1 MGSQDRSFPAGL
13 LRQTSGSESSHGDE
27 RCEKTPLFQ
36 SRSRETPPAK
46 TQVEAFSACSLQA
59 PRKSLSRGS
68 GELATKRI
76 RLAVVINAI
85 VLAGAERML
94 ARVLARLR
102 PEEFDVRVFTIG
114 LPGPFTE
121 HLEQLGIPNR
131 LYEFVRPKLPN
142 PFHLLTLARD
152 LRRFQP
158 DVVQGWM
165 YLGNLFGGVA
175 AKLARRDL
183 PVAWNIRHSTL
194 DPRIDSRSMRWSA
207 WLGGQLSGCVPDR
220 IVLCAEA
227 ARAAHLRVGYVPEKF
242 VVIPNGFDLSELR
255 PDVDARQRIR
265 AELGI
270 TDDMP
275 LVGLIGRLHQH
286 KDHRT
291 FVRAARVV
299 AEQFPNAHFVGA
311 GEEQTYSAT
320 DLWNWVDEAGLRDRF
335 HWLGVRRDVPAIDAS
350 LDVLVCSSTTE
361 GFPNVVGEAMACGVP
376 CVATDV
382 GECAEVVGDTGR
394 IVPKQDPQQMGEA
407 ILELLRQPHAER
419 IALGAAARQRVVE
432 RYEIHRTVARY
443 CQLWREL
450 AGVRETTQSVEMP
463 RAA

>member
-1 MGSQDRSFPAGL
+1 M
-13 LRQTSGSESSHGDE
+13 T
-27 RCEKTPLFQ
+27 
-36 SRSRETPPAK
+36 
-46 TQVEAFSACSLQA
+46 
-59 PRKSLSRGS
+59 
-68 GELATKRI
+68 RI

-131 LYEFVRPKLPN
+131 LYPFVRPKLPN

-165 YLGNLFGGVA
+165 YLGNLYGGLA
-175 AKLARRDL
+175 AKLVRRDL
-183 PVAWNIRHSTL
+183 PVVWNIRHSTL
-194 DPRIDSRSMRWSA
+194 DPKIDSRSTRWSA
-207 WLGGQLSGCVPDR
+207 WLGGQLSGLVPDR

-227 ARAAHLRVGYVPEKF
+227 ARAAHLRVGYAPEKLE
-242 VVIPNGFDLSELR
+242 VIPNGFDLSELR
-255 PDVDARQRIR
+255 PDSTARQRIR

-270 TDDMP
+270 TDDTP

-286 KDHRT
+286 KDHPT

-299 AEQFPNAHFVGA
+299 ADQFPNAHFVGA
-311 GEEQTYSAT
+311 GEEQTYSAS
-320 DLWNWVDEAGLRDRF
+320 DLWSWVDDVGLRDRF
-335 HWLGVRRDVPAIDAS
+335 HWLGVRRDVAAIDAS

-394 IVPKQDPQQMGEA
+394 IVPKQDSQKLGEA
-407 ILELLRQPHAER
+407 IGELLRMPR
-419 IALGAAARQRVVE
+419 LDRLVLGNAARSRVVE
-432 RYEIHRTVARY
+432 RYDINRIMDRY
-443 CQLWREL
+443 AQLWRDL
-450 AGVRETTQSVEMP
+450 SGNVEIP
-463 RAA
+463 KSQCRRAA

>member
-1 MGSQDRSFPAGL
+1 M
-13 LRQTSGSESSHGDE
+13 
-27 RCEKTPLFQ
+27 
-36 SRSRETPPAK
+36 
-46 TQVEAFSACSLQA
+46 
-59 PRKSLSRGS
+59 
-68 GELATKRI
+68 KRI

-131 LYEFVRPKLPN
+131 LYPFVRPKLPN

-165 YLGNLFGGVA
+165 YLGNLYGGLA

-194 DPRIDSRSMRWSA
+194 DPKIDSRSMRWSA
-207 WLGGQLSGCVPDR
+207 WLGGQLSGLVPNR

-227 ARAAHLRVGYVPEKF
+227 ARAAHLQVGYAPEKLE
-242 VVIPNGFDLSELR
+242 VIPNGFDLSELR
-255 PDVDARQRIR
+255 PDQTARQRIR
-265 AELGI
+265 AELGV
-270 TDDMP
+270 TDDTP
-275 LVGLIGRLHQH
+275 LIGLIGRLHQH
-286 KDHRT
+286 KDHQT

-299 AEQFPNAHFVGA
+299 AGQFPNAHFVGA
-311 GEEQTYSAT
+311 GEEQTYSAS
-320 DLWNWVDEAGLRDRF
+320 DLWSWIDDVGLRDRF
-335 HWLGVRRDVPAIDAS
+335 HWLGVRRDVAAIDAS

-394 IVPKQDPQQMGEA
+394 IVPKQDPQKLGEA
-407 ILELLRQPHAER
+407 IVELLRMPQVAR
-419 IALGAAARQRVVE
+419 TALGEAARQRVVE
-432 RYEIHRTVARY
+432 RYDINRIVDRY
-443 CQLWREL
+443 CDLWREL
-450 AGVRETTQSVEMP
+450 AGRSTSGQSSSFDDSRLQDRDEL
-463 RAA
+463 RAVA

>member
-1 MGSQDRSFPAGL
+1 MDRL
-13 LRQTSGSESSHGDE
+13 
-27 RCEKTPLFQ
+27 
-36 SRSRETPPAK
+36 
-46 TQVEAFSACSLQA
+46 
-59 PRKSLSRGS
+59 
-68 GELATKRI
+68 

-94 ARVLARLR
+94 ARVLSRLR
-102 PEEFDVRVFTIG
+102 PAEFDVQVFTIG

-165 YLGNLFGGVA
+165 YLGNLYGGLA

-194 DPRIDSRSMRWSA
+194 DPKIDSRSMRWSA
-207 WLGGQLSGCVPDR
+207 WLGGQLSGLVPDR

-227 ARAAHLRVGYVPEKF
+227 ARAAHLRVGYAPEKLE
-242 VVIPNGFDLSELR
+242 VIPNGFDLSELR
-255 PDVDARQRIR
+255 PDAAARLRIR

-270 TDDMP
+270 TDDTP

-286 KDHRT
+286 KDHQT

-299 AEQFPNAHFVGA
+299 ADLIPNAHFVGA
-311 GEEQTYSAT
+311 GEEQTYSAS
-320 DLWNWVDEAGLRDRF
+320 DLWSWVDAVGLRDRF

-376 CVATDV
+376 CVATNV

-394 IVPKQDPQQMGEA
+394 IVPKQDPQRLGEA
-407 ILELLRQPHAER
+407 IIDLLRLPRSER
-419 IALGAAARQRVVE
+419 LALGNAARQRVVE
-432 RYEIHRTVARY
+432 RYDINRIVDRY
-443 CQLWREL
+443 GNLWREL
-450 AGVRETTQSVEMP
+450 ARQQRQTNVEERR

>member
-1 MGSQDRSFPAGL
+1 M
-13 LRQTSGSESSHGDE
+13 
-27 RCEKTPLFQ
+27 
-36 SRSRETPPAK
+36 
-46 TQVEAFSACSLQA
+46 
-59 PRKSLSRGS
+59 
-68 GELATKRI
+68 KRV

-102 PEEFDVRVFTIG
+102 PEQFDVRVFTIG

-131 LYEFVRPKLPN
+131 LYEFLRPKLPN
-142 PFHLLTLARD
+142 PWHLLTLARD

-165 YLGNLFGGVA
+165 YLGNLYGGVA
-175 AKLARRDL
+175 AKLARRDM

-194 DPRIDSRSMRWSA
+194 DPQIDSRSMRWSA
-207 WLGGQLSGCVPDR
+207 WLGGQLSGLVPDR

-227 ARAAHLRVGYVPEKF
+227 ARAAHLQVGYAPEKLE
-242 VVIPNGFDLSELR
+242 VIPNGFDLSELR
-255 PDVDARQRIR
+255 PDPVARQCIR

-270 TDDMP
+270 SDDTP

-311 GEEQTYSAT
+311 GEEQTYSAA
-320 DLWNWVDEAGLRDRF
+320 DLWSWVDEAGLRNRF
-335 HWLGVRRDVPAIDAS
+335 HWLGVRHDVPAIDSS

-382 GECAEVVGDTGR
+382 GECAEVVGDTGH
-394 IVPKQDPQQMGEA
+394 IVPKQDPQRLGEA
-407 ILELLRQPHAER
+407 IGELLRMPRSER
-419 IALGAAARQRVVE
+419 TALGDLARKRVVE
-432 RYEIHRTVARY
+432 RYDIHRIVERY
-443 CQLWREL
+443 GDLWREL
-450 AGVRETTQSVEMP
+450 ARSKVGTTLESNR

>member
-1 MGSQDRSFPAGL
+1 M
-13 LRQTSGSESSHGDE
+13 
-27 RCEKTPLFQ
+27 
-36 SRSRETPPAK
+36 
-46 TQVEAFSACSLQA
+46 
-59 PRKSLSRGS
+59 
-68 GELATKRI
+68 KRV

-114 LPGPFTE
+114 MPGPFTE

-131 LYEFVRPKLPN
+131 LYEFLRPKLPN

-152 LRRFQP
+152 LRHFRP

-165 YLGNLFGGVA
+165 YLGNLYGGVA
-175 AKLARRDL
+175 AKLTRRDM

-207 WLGGQLSGCVPDR
+207 WLGGQLSGLVPDR

-227 ARAAHLRVGYVPEKF
+227 ARAAHLRVGYSPEKLE
-242 VVIPNGFDLSELR
+242 VIPNGFDLSELR
-255 PDVDARQRIR
+255 PDPIARQRIR
-265 AELGI
+265 EEIGI
-270 TDDMP
+270 SDETP

-291 FVRAARVV
+291 FVRAARLV
-299 AEQFPNAHFVGA
+299 ADQFPNAHFVGA
-311 GEEQTYSAT
+311 GEEQTYSAA

-335 HWLGVRRDVPAIDAS
+335 HWLGVRRDVPAI
-350 LDVLVCSSTTE
+350 DVLVCSSTTE

-394 IVPKQDPQQMGEA
+394 IVPKQTPQQLGEA
-407 ILELLRQPHAER
+407 ISELLRMPRSER
-419 IALGAAARQRVVE
+419 AVLRERARRRVVE
-432 RYEIHRTVARY
+432 RYDIDRIVERY
-443 CQLWREL
+443 SDLWREL
-450 AGVRETTQSVEMP
+450 AQSKVREVTESKS

>member
-1 MGSQDRSFPAGL
+1 M
-13 LRQTSGSESSHGDE
+13 
-27 RCEKTPLFQ
+27 
-36 SRSRETPPAK
+36 
-46 TQVEAFSACSLQA
+46 
-59 PRKSLSRGS
+59 
-68 GELATKRI
+68 KRI

-121 HLEQLGIPNR
+121 HLEQLGIPNH
-131 LYEFVRPKLPN
+131 LYKFVRPKLPN

-158 DVVQGWM
+158 DVVQCWM
-165 YLGNLFGGVA
+165 YLGNLYGGIA
-175 AKLARRDL
+175 AKLARREL

-194 DPRIDSRSMRWSA
+194 DLKIDSRSMRWSA
-207 WLGGQLSGCVPDR
+207 WLGGQLSGLVPDR

-227 ARAAHLRVGYVPEKF
+227 ARAAHLRAGYAPEKLE
-242 VVIPNGFDLSELR
+242 VIPNGFDLSELR
-255 PDVDARQRIR
+255 PDPDARRCIR

-270 TDDMP
+270 TDDTP

-286 KDHRT
+286 KDHQT

-299 AEQFPNAHFVGA
+299 ADQIPNTHFVGA
-311 GEEQTYSAT
+311 GEEQTYSAS
-320 DLWNWVDEAGLRDRF
+320 DLWSWIDAVGLRGRF
-335 HWLGVRRDVPAIDAS
+335 HWLGVRPDVPAIDAS

-394 IVPKQDPQQMGEA
+394 IVPKQDPQQLGEA
-407 ILELLRQPHAER
+407 ILDLLRLPRSER
-419 IALGAAARQRVVE
+419 LALGNAARQRAVE
-432 RYEIHRTVARY
+432 RYDINRIVDCY
-443 CQLWREL
+443 GNLWREL
-450 AGVRETTQSVEMP
+450 ARQQRQTNVEERH

>member
-1 MGSQDRSFPAGL
+1 
-13 LRQTSGSESSHGDE
+13 
-27 RCEKTPLFQ
+27 
-36 SRSRETPPAK
+36 
-46 TQVEAFSACSLQA
+46 
-59 PRKSLSRGS
+59 
-68 GELATKRI
+68 
-76 RLAVVINAI
+76 
-85 VLAGAERML
+85 ML

-102 PEEFDVRVFTIG
+102 PEEFDVQVFTIG

-131 LYEFVRPKLPN
+131 LYKFVRPKLPN

-194 DPRIDSRSMRWSA
+194 DPKIDSRSMRWSA
-207 WLGGQLSGCVPDR
+207 WLGGQLSGLVPDR

-227 ARAAHLRVGYVPEKF
+227 ARAAHLRVGYAPEKLE
-242 VVIPNGFDLSELR
+242 VIPNGFDLSDLR
-255 PDVDARQRIR
+255 PNPAARQRIR
-265 AELGI
+265 CELGI
-270 TDDMP
+270 TDDTP

-291 FVRAARVV
+291 FVRAARIV
-299 AEQFPNAHFVGA
+299 ADCIPNAHFVGA
-311 GEEQTYSAT
+311 GEEQTYSAS
-320 DLWNWVDEAGLRDRF
+320 DLWSWVDEVGLRDRF
-335 HWLGVRRDVPAIDAS
+335 HWLGVRHDVHAIDAS
-350 LDVLVCSSTTE
+350 LDVLVCSSKTE

-382 GECAEVVGDTGR
+382 GECAEVIGDTGR
-394 IVPKQDPQQMGEA
+394 VVPKQDPQKLGEA
-407 ILELLRQPHAER
+407 IVELLRMPR
-419 IALGAAARQRVVE
+419 VSRTSLGEAARQQVVE
-432 RYEIHRTVARY
+432 RYDINRIVDRY
-443 CQLWREL
+443 AQLWHQL
-450 AGVRETTQSVEMP
+450 ADPTEVSAFQCQ

>member
-1 MGSQDRSFPAGL
+1 M
-13 LRQTSGSESSHGDE
+13 E
-27 RCEKTPLFQ
+27 
-36 SRSRETPPAK
+36 
-46 TQVEAFSACSLQA
+46 
-59 PRKSLSRGS
+59 
-68 GELATKRI
+68 RI

-114 LPGPFTE
+114 MPGPFTK
-121 HLEQLGIPNR
+121 HLEQLGIQNR
-131 LYEFVRPKLPN
+131 LYEFLRPKLPN
-142 PFHLLTLARD
+142 PWHLLTLARD

-194 DPRIDSRSMRWSA
+194 DPQIDSRSMRWSA
-207 WLGGQLSGCVPDR
+207 WLGGQLSGLVPDR

-227 ARAAHLRVGYVPEKF
+227 ARAAHLRVGYAPEKLE
-242 VVIPNGFDLSELR
+242 VIPNGFDLSELR
-255 PDVDARQRIR
+255 PDSVARQRLR
-265 AELGI
+265 AEIGI
-270 TDDMP
+270 SDETP

-299 AEQFPNAHFVGA
+299 AERFPNAHFVGA
-311 GEEQTYSAT
+311 GEEQTYSAA
-320 DLWNWVDEAGLRDRF
+320 DLWSWVDEAGLRDRF
-335 HWLGVRRDVPAIDAS
+335 HWLGVRHDVPAIDAS

-394 IVPKQDPQQMGEA
+394 IVPKQDPQRLGEA
-407 ILELLRQPHAER
+407 TVDLLQMLRSER
-419 IALGAAARQRVVE
+419 TALGGLARRRVVE
-432 RYEIHRTVARY
+432 RYDINRVVERY
-443 CQLWREL
+443 GDLWREL
-450 AGVRETTQSVEMP
+450 AQPKVRETLNSNR